1 MSFERKL
8 GVVLSRPVAYLFFL
22 IYLAQSC
29 VLIYFVYE
37 YYDNRQTIHFQQ
49 KRITE
54 LEEKLQILKVIE
66 DFQVGLT
73 TEQIG
78 TLAAVIDSE
87 SKRYLYDPRLLLAV
101 ILTESSMKNG
111 QVSYQGAHGLMQIR
125 PATAADVA
133 GRTGLG
139 WRGNDSLFDPA
150 YNVRLGSRYL
160 FELIL
165 KFGDVRKAL
174 VAYNWG
180 ETNLRTRLKAGEQI
194 PSEYLRKVM
203 ARYQEL
209 CAKYDFEDPTI

>member
-37 YYDNRQTIHFQQ
+37 HYDNRQTIQFQQ
-49 KRITE
+49 KRIGE
-54 LEEKLQILKVIE
+54 LEEKLKILKIIE
-66 DFQVGLT
+66 DFQVGLND
-73 TEQIG
+73 EEIG

-87 SKRYLYDPRLLLAV
+87 SRRYSYDPRLLVAV
-101 ILTESSMKNG
+101 ILTESSMQNH
-111 QVSYQGAHGLMQIR
+111 QSSHRGAQGLMQIM

-133 GRTGLG
+133 TRTGVG
-139 WRGNDSLFDPA
+139 WRGDESLFDPA

-160 FELIL
+160 FEMIL

-180 ETNLRTRLKAGEQI
+180 ETKLRARLGAGEEI
-194 PSEYLRKVM
+194 PRQYVQRVWE
-203 ARYQEL
+203 RYQEL
-209 CAKYDFEDPTI
+209 CDKYPLESRST